1 MLPLL
6 FNMLSR
12 LVIAFIPRSKWLLLL
27 WMQSLFT
34 VTLEPK
40 KIKVCYCFHF
50 FPPSFFHEVMGMDV
64 MIFILWMLS
73 FKPAFNSPLSPSP
86 RSSLVPFH
94 FLLLKWYHLHIWDC
108 WYFFPALLIPAC
120 ESSIPALCMM
130 YSAYKLNKQG
140 DNIQPLHSSLPDK
153 SWMG

>member
-1 MLPLL
+1 MPGFPIHHQLLEFTQNHGHQVILRPSAFFIVQLSHPYMTTEKTKALTRRTFVGKVTSLL

-94 FLLLKWYHLHIWDC
+94 FL
-108 WYFFPALLIPAC
+108 P
-120 ESSIPALCMM
+120 
-130 YSAYKLNKQG
+130 
-140 DNIQPLHSSLPDK
+140 
-153 SWMG
+153 